1 MRKMAENTVKLTAI
15 SPRDASILI
24 TKSGGFIVTEAMIAA
39 DLDAGAPQNPDGTI
53 NLINYAAWL
62 VLDRRN

>member
-1 MRKMAENTVKLTAI
+1 MAENSVKLTAI
-15 SPRDASILI
+15 SPRDAAILI
-24 TKSGGFIVTEAMIAA
+24 TKAGGFTVSEAMIVA

-53 NLINYAAWL
+53 NLMTYAAWL